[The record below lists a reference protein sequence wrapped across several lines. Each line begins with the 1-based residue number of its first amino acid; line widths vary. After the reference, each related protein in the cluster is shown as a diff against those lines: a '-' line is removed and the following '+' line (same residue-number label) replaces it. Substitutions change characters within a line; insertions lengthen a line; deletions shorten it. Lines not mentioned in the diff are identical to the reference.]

1 MFVLNSDGSFGKKRK
16 PVRVKSRKIGGIRT
30 EQTNKSCEQSSN
42 LQLLLLSF
50 IGIPSF
56 SRVIS
61 DTDPLIKVAVSKVES
76 GDDGA
81 EVNKLNGDIGT
92 LDVPLAA
99 CEHAVA
105 NLEQHIDTAT
115 RLTARVANIRSR
127 YETLKQRKLV
137 IITSKHGVCSG
148 TVQTS

>member
-1 MFVLNSDGSFGKKRK
+1 M
-16 PVRVKSRKIGGIRT
+16 
-30 EQTNKSCEQSSN
+30 
-42 LQLLLLSF
+42 LLPS
-50 IGIPSF
+50 IGILSL
-56 SRVIS
+56 SRVIY

-92 LDVPLAA
+92 LDVPLTA

-137 IITSKHGVCSG
+137 IITSKHGI
-148 TVQTS
+148 